1 MIVLKCKM
9 CGGDVELSPDKTY
22 GICNYCGNNVKL
34 SETGHEQKVSLK
46 DIADNVASTSLER
59 LIQNSNTYLKLSD
72 YSSAQEV
79 FSRITKEYPED
90 YRGWW
95 GLIVCETKGF
105 EIIKK
110 DQSSINKWFKYVQ
123 QLAPEE
129 AFSIYKSEFET
140 YVREICN
147 VDFENEVVKINGII
161 GDLNEKIKVFS
172 SEIKQIEQYK
182 ELQNKNCYNE
192 ILDKNREIS
201 AINPFDGHL
210 LRPKKIIINKIFNF
224 IIKTFGIVFIV
235 AGCTGYFLQK
245 ETQDF
250 PIAVALIFTYIGS
263 KCFLSYS
270 ASLLPVGIIL
280 ILSQN
285 PSLLGL
291 GIIITFFSS
300 IVTWFS
306 YRKSKKAKD
315 EEAYRI
321 KVKTENIERQKVEIA
336 MQYENNISKL
346 SKQIDKINNHILVLK
361 NTIENCKKYLA
372 YDKDKISDM
381 LFALRCADF
390 GITYQFNNEIK
401 NLREE
406 IIEESNG
413 HIEQVMN
420 SVLHFQN
427 NINLS

>member
-22 GICNYCGNNVKL
+22 GICSYCGNNVKL

-110 DQSSINKWFKYVQ
+110 DQTNINKWFKNVK
-123 QLAPEE
+123 QLAPEDE
-129 AFSIYKSEFET
+129 LSNFRSEFEV
-140 YVREICN
+140 YIRMLANI
-147 VDFENEVVKINGII
+147 DSENEVVKINGII
-161 GDLNEKIKVFS
+161 DDLNGKIKALS
-172 SEIKQIEQYK
+172 SEVKQIEQNK

-201 AINPFDGHL
+201 AINPFDGYMV
-210 LRPKKIIINKIFNF
+210 RPKKKIINKIFNF
-224 IIKTFGIVFIV
+224 IIKTFGIAFIV
-235 AGCTGYFLQK
+235 IGCTGFFLQK

-285 PSLLGL
+285 PSLLGS
-291 GIIITFFSS
+291 GIIITLFSS

-306 YRKSKKAKD
+306 YRKAKKAKD

-321 KVKTENIERQKVEIA
+321 KVKIENIEKQKEEIA

-346 SKQIDKINNHILVLK
+346 SKQIDKINNYILMLK
-361 NTIENCKKYLA
+361 NTIENCKTYLS

-381 LFALRCADF
+381 FFALRCADF
-390 GITYQFNNEIK
+390 GITHQFNNEIK
-401 NLREE
+401 KLREE

-413 HIEQVMN
+413 HIEQAMY
-420 SVLHFQN
+420 SVLHF
-427 NINLS
+427 